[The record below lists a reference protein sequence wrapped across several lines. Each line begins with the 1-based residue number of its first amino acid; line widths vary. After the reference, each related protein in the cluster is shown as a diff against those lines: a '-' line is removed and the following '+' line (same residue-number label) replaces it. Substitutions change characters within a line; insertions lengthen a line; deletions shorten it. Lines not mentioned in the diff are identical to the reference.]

1 MQAEFLGLLVED
13 AVAEEDEDEGSV
25 GEVGAAVDFVVEE
38 VL

>member
-25 GEVGAAVDFVVEE
+25 GEVAAVDFVVEE